1 MSNAK
6 DKQPLSVLFINDTR
20 PEKHLG
26 CEMVVRN
33 ISDVILE
40 SGFLAIHYV
49 TQRQLRMLGSY
60 SELLDGIALIVINGE
75 GTLHGDRAIGY
86 KVMRFAEIGAS
97 RQVPVVLLNATLENN
112 SKHFYDSFSALSEI
126 VVRESAS
133 LQEISEIDVPK
144 RTIADATF
152 FTPVELISRVR
163 SKNIS
168 PKDIYVDD
176 SVIPEVS
183 LDLAALRSRLKAKS
197 ATLFFSKSKFLSF
210 LFFLKRMPRSL
221 LRNPLLMMRFL
232 LLLPRH
238 VCCSKKSFEEFCWYI
253 SGAELVITGRFHMVC
268 ILLLLEIP
276 FLAVE
281 SNTKKISSL
290 LKDVGITGRVFS
302 TVAGLERHF
311 HECRNHNF
319 TAEERMSIARFKQ
332 SAHVGRAKLID
343 ILSSYSRR
351 RG

>member
-1 MSNAK
+1 MNNAK
-6 DKQPLSVLFINDTR
+6 GKQPLNVLFINDTR

-40 SGFLAIHYV
+40 SGFAAIHYV
-49 TQRQLRMLGSY
+49 TQRHLCMFGSC
-60 SELLDGIALIVINGE
+60 SEFLDGIALIVINGE

-86 KVMRFAEIGAS
+86 KIIQFVELGAS
-97 RQVPVVLLNATLENN
+97 KKIPVVLLNATLESN

-133 LQEISEIDVPK
+133 LQEISKIDIPK
-144 RTIADATF
+144 RVIADATF
-152 FTPVELISRVR
+152 FTPFELISRIR
-163 SKNIS
+163 SENIS
-168 PKDIYVDD
+168 PKHIYIDD

-183 LDLAALRSRLKAKS
+183 LDLAVLRSKLKAKS
-197 ATLFFSKSKFLSF
+197 VTLFFSNNKFFSSWL
-210 LFFLKRMPRSL
+210 FLKRVPRSL
-221 LRNPLLMMRFL
+221 LRSPFLMMKFL
-232 LLLPRH
+232 LLLPRQ
-238 VCCSKKSFEEFCWYI
+238 VCCSKRSFEEFCLYV

-290 LKDVGITGRVFS
+290 LKDVGIAGRVFS
-302 TVAGLERHF
+302 TVADLERHF
-311 HECRNHNF
+311 HECSNHNF

-332 SAHVGRAKLID
+332 DAHIGRAKLID
-343 ILSSYSRR
+343 ILSSYSKR